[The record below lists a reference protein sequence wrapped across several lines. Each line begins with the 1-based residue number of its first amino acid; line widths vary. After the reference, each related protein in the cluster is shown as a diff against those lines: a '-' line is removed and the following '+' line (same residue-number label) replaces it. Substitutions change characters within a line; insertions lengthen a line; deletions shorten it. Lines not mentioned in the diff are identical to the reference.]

1 MTSTSRLAALVETMS
16 NPNKTSGDESGS
28 SSRGPEAK
36 DERKVKRERKQVA
49 AATSS
54 SGAGYPTT
62 AQAQARRAGRSP
74 PTISRRARNQTQTR
88 NQLSV
93 RQNHLPQTNHHLKIP
108 LNISPLV
115 PYVPP
120 SYLVLSLALVLVH
133 TRHPQMTVPMRATCL
148 RRGRVLKRA
157 NVIAQKALPDES

>member
-1 MTSTSRLAALVETMS
+1 LLLRRLPLEQDILQRLRLRPGGLGGLRRPS
-16 NPNKTSGDESGS
+16 LD
-28 SSRGPEAK
+28 GPEIK
-36 DERKVKRERKQVA
+36 LKPG
-49 AATSS
+49 TSFPS
-54 SGAGYPTT
+54 
-62 AQAQARRAGRSP
+62 
-74 PTISRRARNQTQTR
+74 
-88 NQLSV
+88 